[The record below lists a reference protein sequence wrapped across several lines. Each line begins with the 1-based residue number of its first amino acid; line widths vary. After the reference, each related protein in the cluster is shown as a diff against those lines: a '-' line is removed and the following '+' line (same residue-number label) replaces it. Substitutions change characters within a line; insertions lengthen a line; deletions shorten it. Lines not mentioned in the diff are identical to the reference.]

1 MANSNSISIRNS
13 KKYTTPTGANLA
25 HNAGLKVA
33 SYWLDKNPKLEQN
46 FQPKSY
52 SEVNEVWNN
61 WIAEAKERYLRKHNR
76 GIRSEAVII
85 EEGLISVGKDV
96 QGREDLSKLNSMVLK
111 FVEKFEKD
119 NNTQVL
125 HWSIH
130 NHEGKNEDTKNIHAH
145 FFFDNIAKDGE
156 MVRRRWKK
164 SYMAQLQTDV
174 FEASKNIFDDIE
186 RAIDYE
192 KIGQKAPKHQHH
204 RVFRLQQERAEAKIE
219 LATQKDLKE
228 EIAKLREELKTN
240 HAERRDYA
248 VVEQLNRELQMQVK
262 DKSLTIE
269 SLYKQINAQK
279 QHITALES
287 KNESLHEEIVKK
299 DEIITSMPNVNDVI
313 TQVNEEAKDILLGK
327 EVEIKG
333 ILSIVKFLKEKYFQ
347 LKDIIK
353 NLKAE
358 NEALRTENL
367 TLKQQ
372 TNKLGTKELL
382 ATLRDKH
389 QEFTDSANRLYLNER
404 DEILD
409 SMEENSEYIATK
421 AYRFK
426 L

>member
-33 SYWLDKNPKLEQN
+33 SYWLDKNPNLEQN

-52 SEVNEVWNN
+52 SEVNEVWNS
-61 WIAEAKERYLRKHNR
+61 WIADAKERYLRKHNR

-130 NHEGKNEDTKNIHAH
+130 NHEGKNEDTKNIHVH

-156 MVRRRWKK
+156 MVRRRWEK

-174 FEASKNIFDDIE
+174 FEASKNIFDGIE

-204 RVFRLQQERAEAKIE
+204 RVFRLQQERAEAKVE

-228 EIAKLREELKTN
+228 KIAKLREELKAN
-240 HAERRDYA
+240 HAERKDYA
-248 VVEQLNRELQMQVK
+248 LLEQLNRELQTQVK
-262 DKSLTIE
+262 EKSLTIE

-279 QHITALES
+279 QLITVLES
-287 KNESLHEEIVKK
+287 KHEALHEEIVKK
-299 DEIITSMPNVNDVI
+299 DEIITSMPNANDYKEYAEKELKIKIHENI
-313 TQVNEEAKDILLGK
+313 TLPMFFKKLISTLKSAWIQIKEFKEQIAILKNENDELRRAKSQAVNEIPSDSPIDDNKKAQVDEWW
-327 EVEIKG
+327 
-333 ILSIVKFLKEKYFQ
+333 EKQ
-347 LKDIIK
+347 MSNDS
-353 NLKAE
+353 
-358 NEALRTENL
+358 T
-367 TLKQQ
+367 
-372 TNKLGTKELL
+372 TKH
-382 ATLRDKH
+382 R
-389 QEFTDSANRLYLNER
+389 
-404 DEILD
+404 I
-409 SMEENSEYIATK
+409 
-421 AYRFK
+421 
-426 L
+426 